1 MLPILFWLQPFG
13 LGDVAYLDSDN
24 SLLGL
29 GMPPMIM
36 IPAFWAWECCL
47 WFYLKPIG
55 LGMLPMILS
64 YALLAGKK
72 CESMILIVRLLPEKV
87 AYTILSWAYWLKNAP
102 YDSDGSVTIVP
113 YWLPKIPSSSQPWHS
128 VIYLLR
134 QDCASTCFLCHP
146 CV

>member
-29 GMPPMIM
+29 GM
-36 IPAFWAWECCL
+36 
-47 WFYLKPIG
+47 
-55 LGMLPMILS
+55 LPMILFEAYWLGYVAYDS
-64 YALLAGKK
+64 VVCLIGREKLRIY
-72 CESMILIVRLLPEKV
+72 EFIVRLLPEKV

-134 QDCASTCFLCHP
+134 QDCASTCLYATHVSSPLMVYLGTFILF
-146 CV
+146 